1 VNGAQDMGGM
11 MGFGPVLPEPNEP
24 VFHAEWEKRALAVT
38 LAAGALGQWNIDMS
52 RAARE
57 SLHPAFYLT
66 RGYYEIWIAAL
77 EALLAAK
84 GLVSAREIAEGRAL
98 TAAPATKPPLRAVD
112 VEPAMRRGSPYD
124 RPAPS
129 APTFA
134 VGESVRTQVMHP
146 ATHTRLPRYA
156 RGKTGVVE
164 AVRGCFV
171 FPDSN
176 ALERGEDPHWCYTI
190 RFSGRELWGAD
201 ADPTLAVSIDAWE
214 PYLER
219 A

>member
-146 ATHTRLPRYA
+146 ATHTRLTRYA